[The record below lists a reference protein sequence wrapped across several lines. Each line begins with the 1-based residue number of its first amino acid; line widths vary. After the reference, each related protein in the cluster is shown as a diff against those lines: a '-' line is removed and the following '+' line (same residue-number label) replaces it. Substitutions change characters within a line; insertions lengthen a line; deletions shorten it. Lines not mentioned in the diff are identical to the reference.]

1 VTRSSLLWIVAGLI
15 FQAVLLAG
23 AALLSRPASVLPSC
37 AGIQAWF
44 GSNRDSAVGQGR
56 ASARPLPEGGLPK
69 EECDLEITPAYRG
82 LLEPRQVED
91 FVRALEPR
99 LGLLRR
105 RIEQARRNPD
115 VGWEAATDNVLIDQG
130 ETFAHIYYYYGR
142 VCDGLRRLHLHPDA
156 DALSELRDRI
166 LQDYAAARRALELAE
181 YATSAPVRSDEV
193 ARTVPRTD
201 TARDHDTL
209 REAGSAIDLTPRLA
223 TATP

>member
-1 VTRSSLLWIVAGLI
+1 MTRNSLLWIVAGLM

-37 AGIQAWF
+37 AGIQTWF
-44 GSNRDSAVGQGR
+44 CTNRDSAVGQGR
-56 ASARPLPEGGLPK
+56 ASARPLPKCELPK
-69 EECDLEITPAYRG
+69 EEYDLEITPAYRG
-82 LLEPRQVED
+82 LFEPRQVED
-91 FVRALEPR
+91 FVLALEPC

-105 RIEQARRNPD
+105 RIEQAWRNPD
-115 VGWEAATDNVLIDQG
+115 VGWEVATDNVLIDQR

-156 DALSELRDRI
+156 DALSELRDRV

-181 YATSAPVRSDEV
+181 CATSPPLRSDEV
-193 ARTVPRTD
+193 ASTAPRTD
-201 TARDHDTL
+201 TAGGHDTL
-209 REAGSAIDLTPRLA
+209 REAASANNLTPRLA